1 MGGVVREVEGWRYRS
16 GRTHHLEIPK
26 HSYLV
31 PVYLTYLGTFPGIVK
46 GWLSGK
52 LKGPHV
58 SWDRVTMPSTP
69 RVLGRWCI
77 NQGRVWL
84 IQRKEHCQHNQ
95 YLGSL
100 QGRLGI
106 QKPAQQQAKMLL
118 LLSPLPPLPPPP
130 GARKQVDGM

>member
-1 MGGVVREVEGWRYRS
+1 MKGKLGGKWRDGGVDP
-16 GRTHHLEIPK
+16 GRTHHLEILK
-26 HSYLV
+26 LSYLE
-31 PVYLTYLGTFPGIVK
+31 PVYLTYLGTLPGIVK

-84 IQRKEHCQHNQ
+84 MQRKEHCQHNRC
-95 YLGSL
+95 LASL
-100 QGRLGI
+100 QGRLGT
-106 QKPAQQQAKMLL
+106 QKPAQRQTKMLQRLL
-118 LLSPLPPLPPPP
+118 LLPPPWA
-130 GARKQVDGM
+130 GKQVNGM